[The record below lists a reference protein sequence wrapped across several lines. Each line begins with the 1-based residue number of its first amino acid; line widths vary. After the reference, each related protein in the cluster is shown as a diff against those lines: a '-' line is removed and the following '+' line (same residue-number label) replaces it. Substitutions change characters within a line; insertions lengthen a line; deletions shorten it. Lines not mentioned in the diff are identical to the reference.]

1 VAPVPDRDHYEV
13 YYAAKLWALLPGIYR
28 AEDAA
33 TLDGV
38 GPLREIVNR
47 IGAQAAI
54 LRRSIDRLWED
65 QSIET
70 CDDWLI
76 PYIGDLLATNLV
88 ASLDPRGQRLD
99 VAKTIYYR
107 RRKGTLGI
115 LEEIAADITG
125 WDARVVEFCRRMGR
139 TRHGLDPAIGPMLG
153 VEFPDRLQAAQ
164 GLIGA
169 RTHTGIG
176 GWADLRNRY
185 GAEKAHTAFDEFFHM
200 ADLRRGVG
208 HVGWYDIPRLGVF
221 LWGLISFS
229 MDQTTPVPLAGCPGH
244 FTFDPTG
251 RLIPLYAA
259 ASRREAKQFGDKWIP
274 PDEWQL
280 PTPISTALLEAE
292 LANLYPHSVAV
303 FQQPGADYVLVP
315 PASVKIYPELGRFRF
330 TGQGPVLGTYHYGF
344 SAPIGAGPY
353 DRRKLGID
361 ATPVPQ
367 PETLTAPAAAINAAA
382 AGTTTIDDSLTHTSA
397 ADVSGITSATIRAQN
412 ERRPL
417 LRLAPGDHWRLSGS
431 AGSTL
436 FVDGLFVS
444 GGDIVLE
451 AEFDTVT
458 LRCVAFDP
466 GSEGKPPDAFQK
478 SADGRD
484 LVPTHV
490 WVEGRVHQLVVERSI
505 LGPIRTRNNG
515 LLENLEITDSILQ
528 DLRSSAAGPI
538 AVSDIKDPTR
548 FAIRLRDANDPL
560 SQLIRNSLPQS
571 VKDELAAYDSSTQ
584 PSATLQSQIVSY
596 LNDLIAANSVTRA
609 QLEAAFPLELADAAI
624 ALSEGD
630 VNLQR
635 VTVLGQTFVH
645 HLEASEVILDDV
657 AFIEDP
663 QSGCVRFSAWS
674 TGSIIPRQFES
685 VEIAPRSPIFS
696 TRVFGQPGYGQLRQ
710 NADRAVLAPAGGAIL
725 TGAQNGSEMGAFSDQ
740 KNAIKERS
748 LLIKYQEFM
757 PLGLVP
763 VIIYVDA

>member
-1 VAPVPDRDHYEV
+1 MPDRDHYEA
-13 YYAAKLWALLPGIYR
+13 YYAAKLWALLPGLYR
-28 AEDAA
+28 SEDAA

-65 QSIET
+65 QAIET

-88 ASLDPRGQRLD
+88 ASLDARGQRLD

-125 WDARVVEFCRRMGR
+125 WDARVVEFFRRLGR

-153 VEFPDRLQAAQ
+153 VTFPDELQAAQ
-164 GLIGA
+164 ALIGP

-200 ADLRRGVG
+200 ADFRRGVG

-221 LWGLISFS
+221 LWRLLSFS
-229 MDQTTPVPLAGCPGH
+229 LDQTTPVPLSGCPGH

-251 RLIPLYAA
+251 RFIPLFAA
-259 ASRREAKQFGDKWIP
+259 ASRREARRFGDKWIS

-280 PTPISTALLEAE
+280 PTAISTALLDAE
-292 LANLYPHSVAV
+292 LANLYPRSVGV
-303 FQQPGADYVLVP
+303 FRQPGADYVLVP

-330 TGQGPVLGTYHYGF
+330 TGPGPVFGTYHYGF
-344 SAPIGAGPY
+344 SSPIGAGPY
-353 DRRKLGID
+353 DRRKRGVD

-367 PETLTAPAAAINAAA
+367 PETVIARAAAINAAPT
-382 AGTTTIDDSLTHTSA
+382 GTITIADSLTHTA
-397 ADVSGITSATIRAQN
+397 AANVAGITGATIRAQN

-417 LRLAPGDHWRLSGS
+417 LRLAAGMEWRLGGS
-431 AGSTL
+431 ADSTL
-436 FVDGLFVS
+436 FIDGLFVS
-444 GGDIVLE
+444 GGDVVLE
-451 AEFDTVT
+451 GDFDTVT
-458 LRCVAFDP
+458 LRCVTFDP
-466 GSEGKPPDAFQK
+466 GSEGTPPDVFQK

-484 LVPTHV
+484 LVPTHL
-490 WVEGRVHQLVVERSI
+490 WVEGRVRKLVVERSI

-528 DLRSSAAGPI
+528 GLETNFG
-538 AVSDIKDPTR
+538 IKDPTR
-548 FAIRLRDANDPL
+548 LAVRLRDARDPL
-560 SQLIRNSLPQS
+560 SQLIQSGFPQA
-571 VKDELAAYDSSTQ
+571 VKDELAAYDAGT
-584 PSATLQSQIVSY
+584 PPGATLQGEILSR
-596 LNDLIAANSVTRA
+596 LNDLISAASVTRA
-609 QLEAAFPLELADAAI
+609 QLEDDFPLELADAAI
-624 ALSEGD
+624 ALAEGD
-630 VNLQR
+630 VDLKR
-635 VTVLGQTFVH
+635 VTVLGRAWVH
-645 HLEASEVILDDV
+645 HLEASEVILDDLTF
-657 AFIEDP
+657 AEDP

-674 TGSIIPRQFES
+674 SGSIIPRHYES
-685 VEIAPRSPIFS
+685 VEIAPRSPLFT
-696 TRVFGQPGYGQLRQ
+696 TRVFGQPGYAQLQQ
-710 NADRAVLAPAGGAIL
+710 NADRAVLDPPGGVIL